1 MSSEGDKGNTIER
14 THTMETFN
22 KYKDNHGR
30 LWVGINYKEFTA
42 EQFESFIKEWDELEE
57 KSFAAGCGCDRRG
70 RWDIR
75 GRRTRHGKWME
86 EQEEKL
92 SWARQIRPAIVR

>member
-1 MSSEGDKGNTIER
+1 
-14 THTMETFN
+14 METFN

-30 LWVGINYKEFTA
+30 LWVGINY
-42 EQFESFIKEWDELEE
+42 KEWDELEE